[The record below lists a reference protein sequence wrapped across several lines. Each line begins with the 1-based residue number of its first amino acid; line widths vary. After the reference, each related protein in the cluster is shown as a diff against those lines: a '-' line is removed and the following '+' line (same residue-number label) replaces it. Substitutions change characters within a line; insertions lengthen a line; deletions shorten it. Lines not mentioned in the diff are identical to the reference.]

1 MRFDMRNYRIKKF
14 SIRYIFKISKIYK
27 QSFSKE
33 EKFSFFLLLINLFR
47 NDSNMY
53 ILIDNKMVVAFIYI
67 INYKKMSFVLYLATN
82 KRKRNKGYGSYLLNW
97 FTENNQKRDIF
108 VNIEEVND
116 KYEDNILRKKKLAFY
131 LKNKFFS
138 TGYLSVEKDENFD
151 IL

>member
-1 MRFDMRNYRIKKF
+1 
-14 SIRYIFKISKIYK
+14 
-27 QSFSKE
+27 
-33 EKFSFFLLLINLFR
+33 
-47 NDSNMY
+47 
-53 ILIDNKMVVAFIYI
+53 MVVAFIYI

-82 KRKRNKGYGSYLLNW
+82 KRKRNKGYGIYLLNW

-138 TGYLSVEKDENFD
+138 TGYLSVEKDGNFD